1 VTASIVLAPDDET
14 RLARLTKM
22 IDLARRFL
30 DLDNYNGLA
39 AVFAGLQSS
48 PVHRLTRTLERLA
61 PDARAALAAVTDVM
75 RQDANYKRLRRRIRK
90 APGPCIPYLGIVV
103 RDMVIMMEAHDTYID
118 EACVCRRVTPLFFFF
133 FLAPRVFFLFTLP
146 PMCHSIIYKNNNN
159 YNTNNDKIKN
169 QTLNPT
175 ENTNDAPRTNVPHP
189 TTPKR
194 SRGLINFE
202 KACLMYAAMQDA
214 LRHQARLYPLQ
225 PAPEVQLRILTL
237 GEVPEKALYEAS
249 LAVQPREKK
258 GTPQRQ

>member
-1 VTASIVLAPDDET
+1 MHVLCLWLSFFLFCTSHHFLCSHATCDFLHISWVTASIVLAPDDET

-133 FLAPRVFFLFTLP
+133 FFFFFFWGQQGARPPRFF
-146 PMCHSIIYKNNNN
+146 
-159 YNTNNDKIKN
+159 
-169 QTLNPT
+169 
-175 ENTNDAPRTNVPHP
+175 V
-189 TTPKR
+189 
-194 SRGLINFE
+194 
-202 KACLMYAAMQDA
+202 
-214 LRHQARLYPLQ
+214 
-225 PAPEVQLRILTL
+225 
-237 GEVPEKALYEAS
+237 
-249 LAVQPREKK
+249 
-258 GTPQRQ
+258 